1 MHQPQYLHVDDESL
15 CLWKFVCIYLCN
27 IWLRCILIE
36 LKRRWTQV
44 ASILMFKGTLVRIAW
59 NEYVLHVPEH
69 PSRKFI
75 DELIF
80 LFNHLFNWLWLNEFC
95 NFSLTVF
102 FCFDWWY
109 HLLSCTENVWKTAYA
124 SLPVPTQSYALILN
138 IFLLRRCSSFVANP
152 VSNIMLLRYAMPFLY

>member
-80 LFNHLFNWLWLNEFC
+80 LFNHLFDWLWLNEFC

-102 FCFDWWY
+102 
-109 HLLSCTENVWKTAYA
+109 LLWLMVSFAELYGKCVKDSICKFTSSNTVICIDFE
-124 SLPVPTQSYALILN
+124 S
-138 IFLLRRCSSFVANP
+138 IFTMKMFLVRCKPS
-152 VSNIMLLRYAMPFLY
+152 